1 MFSFV
6 CSLQAVTSQ
15 KYLFLGGILP
25 MIRPFQGSS
34 NVEYEAIL
42 LSFRPLVEQ
51 YLSLASLFKYSLKC
65 QDLFLLVIPMTSRIV
80 FGQIGRIFWQILADC
95 HLVA

>member
-1 MFSFV
+1 MLSVV

-15 KYLFLGGILP
+15 KYLSLGGILP
-25 MIRPFQGSS
+25 MCRPVQGSS
-34 NVEYEAIL
+34 NVEYKAIL
-42 LSFRPLVEQ
+42 LSFRQSVEQ

-65 QDLFLLVIPMTSRIV
+65 QDLFLLIIPMTSRIV
-80 FGQIGRIFWQILADC
+80 FGKIGRIFWQILADC